1 MIWDGMMNVL
11 RGMMTNQQGK
21 VRSMLFFNVI
31 YRKKNTL
38 SQYTMRTDIVL
49 NPCEG
54 VSFQLTPSQG

>member
-21 VRSMLFFNVI
+21 VRSMLFLMLFPE
-31 YRKKNTL
+31 KKTH
-38 SQYTMRTDIVL
+38 YHTMRTDIVL